1 MGVFN
6 FIETF
11 FFISLGI
18 TFVLI
23 LLLVYH
29 FKQRLN
35 SIEQKNGTMFDIINN
50 IVQEITTM
58 KKIFLQQPRPNTP
71 MYTRPVHLDSISEFV
86 PSAFVPSAFVPS
98 EFVPNALP
106 SIIQLNDESDSESD
120 SETDSESDSESV
132 AESVDSDNSSVVS
145 NTKIIVSDDDSIES
159 NDNLHKDN
167 HNIKI
172 INLGTQLF
180 DNKIMTSVVEL
191 SSPLP
196 IETNSVLVELDP
208 LDIVFDLV
216 ESVDT
221 HIESVDTHIDT
232 VDTHIDTVDS
242 HVDTVDS
249 QVADSQVDEDDVDD
263 SPVKTIDISTHKSP
277 KEREMAVYNNMSLSE
292 LKAKVIEKGLNTEP
306 SKMKRPKLLSMLE
319 KSID

>member
-35 SIEQKNGTMFDIINN
+35 AIEQKNGTMFDIINN

-58 KKIFLQQPRPNTP
+58 KKIYLQQPRPNTP
-71 MYTRPVHLDSISEFV
+71 MYTRPVHLESISEFV
-86 PSAFVPSAFVPS
+86 PTAFVPTT
-98 EFVPNALP
+98 LP
-106 SIIQLNDESDSESD
+106 SIVQLTDESDSESD
-120 SETDSESDSESV
+120 SETDSESDSDSDSV
-132 AESVDSDNSSVVS
+132 AESIDSDNSSVVS

-159 NDNLHKDN
+159 NDNLTQDPH
-167 HNIKI
+167 IKI

-180 DNKIMTSVVEL
+180 DNKLMTSVVEL

-216 ESVDT
+216 DTHIESVDT

-232 VDTHIDTVDS
+232 II
-242 HVDTVDS
+242 
-249 QVADSQVDEDDVDD
+249 ADSQVDEDDVDD

-319 KSID
+319 KSIE

>member
-35 SIEQKNGTMFDIINN
+35 AIEQKNGTMFDIINN

-71 MYTRPVHLDSISEFV
+71 MYTRPVHLESISEFV
-86 PSAFVPSAFVPS
+86 PSAFVPSEFVPS
-98 EFVPNALP
+98 ALP
-106 SIIQLNDESDSESD
+106 SIVQLNDESDSESD
-120 SETDSESDSESV
+120 SETDSESDSDSDV
-132 AESVDSDNSSVVS
+132 ESVDSDNSSVVS

-159 NDNLHKDN
+159 NDNLSQDPH
-167 HNIKI
+167 IKI

-196 IETNSVLVELDP
+196 IDTNSVLFELDP

-216 ESVDT
+216 ESV
-221 HIESVDTHIDT
+221 EPVEPVKSVD
-232 VDTHIDTVDS
+232 
-242 HVDTVDS
+242 
-249 QVADSQVDEDDVDD
+249 QPVDEDDVDD
-263 SPVKTIDISTHKSP
+263 SPVKTIDISTHISP

-292 LKAKVIEKGLNTEP
+292 LKAKVIEKGLTTEP

>member
-35 SIEQKNGTMFDIINN
+35 AIEQKNGTMFDIINN

-58 KKIFLQQPRPNTP
+58 KKIFLQQSRPNIP

-86 PSAFVPSAFVPS
+86 PSEFVPS
-98 EFVPNALP
+98 EFVPSEFVPSEFVPSDLP
-106 SIIQLNDESDSESD
+106 SIVQLSDESDSESD
-120 SETDSESDSESV
+120 SETDSESDAYST
-132 AESVDSDNSSVVS
+132 DSDNSSVVS

-159 NDNLHKDN
+159 TDNLHKDN

-180 DNKIMTSVVEL
+180 DSTFTTPVVEL
-191 SSPLP
+191 SSTLP
-196 IETNSVLVELDP
+196 INTNSVLVELDP
-208 LDIVFDLV
+208 LEIVFDLV
-216 ESVDT
+216 EPV
-221 HIESVDTHIDT
+221 ESVDTHIDT
-232 VDTHIDTVDS
+232 HIADTIIANTQVADMQVA
-242 HVDTVDS
+242 DS
-249 QVADSQVDEDDVDD
+249 QVADSQADEDDVDD
-263 SPVKTIDISTHKSP
+263 TPVKTIDISTHKSP

>member
-35 SIEQKNGTMFDIINN
+35 AIEQKNGTMFDIINN

-71 MYTRPVHLDSISEFV
+71 MYTRPVHLESISEFV
-86 PSAFVPSAFVPS
+86 PSAFVPSEFVPS
-98 EFVPNALP
+98 ALP
-106 SIIQLNDESDSESD
+106 SIVQLNDESDSESD
-120 SETDSESDSESV
+120 SETDSESDSDSV
-132 AESVDSDNSSVVS
+132 VESVDSDNSSVVS

-159 NDNLHKDN
+159 NDNLSQDPH
-167 HNIKI
+167 IKI

-180 DNKIMTSVVEL
+180 DSKIMTSVVEL

-196 IETNSVLVELDP
+196 IDTNSVLFELDP

-216 ESVDT
+216 ESVEPVEPVKSVDPVDPV
-221 HIESVDTHIDT
+221 EPVDTHIDT
-232 VDTHIDTVDS
+232 IIADT
-242 HVDTVDS
+242 
-249 QVADSQVDEDDVDD
+249 QVADMQADEDDVDD